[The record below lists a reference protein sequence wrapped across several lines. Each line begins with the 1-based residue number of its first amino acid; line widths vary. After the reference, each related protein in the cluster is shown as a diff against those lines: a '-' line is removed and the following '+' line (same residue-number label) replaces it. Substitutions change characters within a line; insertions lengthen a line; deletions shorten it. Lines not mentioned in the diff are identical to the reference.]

1 MFLLL
6 VAISFELHR
15 LVFRFSRILT
25 LTWLLGLVT
34 IFLHPIRLTA
44 QEQYSI
50 RPLFDSNTR
59 DSECSAGLMRGQ
71 LIVLRN
77 SAAKNRKLTWSDLVR
92 PGQIVAQTRGE
103 DFSSWGDARAILPKG
118 WKCVGPVSYSEA
130 DSTLYFSSAKNFGTA
145 RGRHVKIY
153 SSRWD
158 GKRWSKPV
166 RINVADVSADNM
178 HPFYEASLNMLVF
191 SSNSQGGCGGM
202 DIWYSMKTE
211 NGWSQPINPG
221 LGVNSPTNEIC
232 PTMHGGD
239 IFYAA
244 NSTDSW
250 GGYDIRRA
258 LGANQWRTSIAEGA
272 PINSAADEIG
282 IVFLSNEK
290 AVLTSNR
297 MGGKGG
303 SDLFLISRE
312 PRADELHEMKLFV
325 TCGGVALRGAE
336 VVVRNSQGETVQ
348 SSSSDD
354 FGRID
359 IQKLRLNQA
368 YTFQL
373 KSASG
378 NCSLILND
386 SFGNRLKEVGFDS
399 NGMAFLELLPFQFSE
414 IRSLLIDDGSLLN
427 VTFDGQLYQE
437 KPGDIGRGEP
447 ITILNAAGDVV
458 ALAYTNEIGKFRFT
472 KLDPQLAYV
481 MRLSEQ
487 SDARRI
493 LITDSGRK
501 IDLPVLNA
509 EINYARVER
518 REAIELVNEH
528 NDTIHIAPHDLFV
541 INRMYYEY
549 DSADITPEAS
559 LQLDKLALIMERNPD
574 IVLQLL
580 SHTDARG
587 NAEYNLSLSERR
599 ALSAIQYLNSK
610 GISENRSAFQG
621 LGETQL
627 MNECSDGVA
636 CSEPEHAINRRTEIR
651 LKRPNQV
658 ILTGR

>member
-1 MFLLL
+1 VSRFPRIHLL
-6 VAISFELHR
+6 I
-15 LVFRFSRILT
+15 
-25 LTWLLGLVT
+25 WLIGLVV

-71 LIVLRN
+71 LLVLRT
-77 SAAKNRKLTWSDLVR
+77 SAAKNRKWTWSDLVR
-92 PGQIVAQTRGE
+92 PGQMVAQTRGE
-103 DFSSWGDARAILPKG
+103 DFFSWGEARAILPKG
-118 WKCVGPVSYSEA
+118 WKCVGPVSYSDA
-130 DSTLYFSSAKNFGTA
+130 DSTLYFSSAKNFGSA

-158 GKRWSKPV
+158 GKRWSNPSW
-166 RINVADVSADNM
+166 ISVADVSADNM
-178 HPFYEASLNMLVF
+178 HPFYEASRKMLVF
-191 SSNSQGGCGGM
+191 SSDSQGGCGGM
-202 DIWYSMKTE
+202 DIWYSMKSE
-211 NGWSQPINPG
+211 NGWAQPINPG
-221 LGVNSPTNEIC
+221 LGVNSPADEIG

-239 IFYAA
+239 IFYAT
-244 NSTDSW
+244 NSADSW

-325 TCGGVALRGAE
+325 TCGGTALSGAE
-336 VVVRNSQGETVQ
+336 IIVRNSQGETVQ

-359 IQKLRLNQA
+359 IQNLRLNQA

-373 KSASG
+373 KSG
-378 NCSLILND
+378 GCNCLLILND
-386 SFGNRLKEVGFDS
+386 SFGNRLKEVGFDA
-399 NGMAFLELLPFQFSE
+399 NGMAFLELLPFLFTE
-414 IRSLLIDDGSLLN
+414 MRSLLVDDGSLLN

-447 ITILNAAGDVV
+447 ITILNSAGDVV

-487 SDARRI
+487 SEAKHAI
-493 LITDSGRK
+493 ITDRGRK
-501 IDLPVLNA
+501 IDIPVLNA
-509 EINYARVER
+509 EVEYTR
-518 REAIELVNEH
+518 LKKEEAIELVNEF
-528 NDTIHIAPHDLFV
+528 NDTILISSDDLFV
-541 INRMYYEY
+541 INRMYYAYNSAELTAESRSQLDQLAIIIERNREINLQLIAHT
-549 DSADITPEAS
+549 DSRGDEAS
-559 LQLDKLALIMERNPD
+559 NLD
-574 IVLQLL
+574 L
-580 SHTDARG
+580 SQ
-587 NAEYNLSLSERR
+587 RR
-599 ALSAIQYLNSK
+599 ASAAKEYLITK
-610 GISENRSAFQG
+610 GISELRLNSLG
-621 LGETQL
+621 LGEEQL
-627 MNECSDGVA
+627 MNECKDGVV
-636 CSEPEHAINRRTEIR
+636 CTEPEHAINRRTEIR
-651 LKRPNQV
+651 LKLQNCE
-658 ILTGR
+658 ILSGR